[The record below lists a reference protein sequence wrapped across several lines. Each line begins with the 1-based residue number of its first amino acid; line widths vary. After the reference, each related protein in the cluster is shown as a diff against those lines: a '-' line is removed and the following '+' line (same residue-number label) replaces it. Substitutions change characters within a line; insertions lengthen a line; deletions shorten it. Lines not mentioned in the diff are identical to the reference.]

1 MIILALKS
9 TKMQYI
15 EVFYSMVK
23 DQDTVSWCT
32 RKTGLMRE
40 NGWTICDM
48 VRVLKGIKTKT
59 SMKEISNVAKHM
71 VKESILGLM
80 EKSMMES
87 GKME

>member
-1 MIILALKS
+1 
-9 TKMQYI
+9 
-15 EVFYSMVK
+15 
-23 DQDTVSWCT
+23 
-32 RKTGLMRE
+32 
-40 NGWTICDM
+40 M